1 MDIIEL
7 TQTKQ
12 WDKGSRED
20 EGVSFHSGC
29 RKSDE
34 ESNMELIAGPAQ
46 MVTQWAEYNILFILA
61 CAPFLLWDFSRFVCS
76 TLVVSS

>member
-20 EGVSFHSGC
+20 EGVSFHSGY
-29 RKSDE
+29 RKGDGE
-34 ESNMELIAGPAQ
+34 RNMGVDCGAHANGDSVGGI
-46 MVTQWAEYNILFILA
+46 
-61 CAPFLLWDFSRFVCS
+61 
-76 TLVVSS
+76 